1 MAAIINPFHGRIGRL
16 QWWLLQFVIFAFA
29 VAGLLVTIFFCLP
42 NPARRQGLRR
52 SMNRPASCSS
62 LFLVVNMNF
71 STCINRLRDTGRS
84 GFWYLTFLLPAVGT
98 GLMIYF
104 CGVEPGKKLSTP
116 AEPDSR
122 LHIIT

>member
-29 VAGLLVTIFFCLP
+29 VAGLLVTIFLFAESGA
-42 NPARRQGLRR
+42 PAGPQTV
-52 SMNRPASCSS
+52 NEQAS
-62 LFLVVNMNF
+62 LLLIAFLVVNMNF